1 MLASSTTVLKLLAS
15 IKLKGDV
22 SWQNFSCWSVQQDTV
37 LELLHSLH
45 VLRKEL
51 LEEDRQRRLEEMEQ
65 DTAEHQELRFSRVSA
80 ATQHEESA
88 AGQNSNGD
96 RGGGQQHRKKNS

>member
-1 MLASSTTVLKLLAS
+1 M
-15 IKLKGDV
+15 
-22 SWQNFSCWSVQQDTV
+22 
-37 LELLHSLH
+37 HSLH

-80 ATQHEESA
+80 AKKHEESD

-96 RGGGQQHRKKNS
+96 RGGGAAAQEEEFLSRMNRGTVMAGAGGSLEQGIAQRLHYHELSTVLE